1 MMDATTKTGALNRRD
16 FLKSMGGAG
25 LGVGAAVLAVTPL
38 HAHATPADVR
48 AAIAKIVGAKE
59 PKTDARLNLILP
71 EIAENGGT
79 VPLTVSV
86 DSPMSEADHVTAV
99 HIFCDGNP
107 SPDMASYFLG
117 PRNGKAE
124 VAMRIRLM
132 QTQNVVAVAETSTGE
147 ALMQQ
152 VQIKVTLGGCGG

>member
-1 MMDATTKTGALNRRD
+1 MTDIMTKTNAVNRRD
-16 FLKSMGGAG
+16 FIKSMSGVG
-25 LGVGAAVLAVTPL
+25 LGMVVLSIVPL
-38 HAHATPADVR
+38 DAKATPTEVN
-48 AAIAKIVGAKE
+48 AAIEKMIGAKE
-59 PKTDARLNLILP
+59 LKTDARLNLILP

-86 DSPMSEADHVTAV
+86 DSPMSEADHVTAI

-117 PRNGKAE
+117 PHNGKAE

-132 QTQNVVAVAETSTGE
+132 QTQNVVAVVETSTGE
-147 ALMQQ
+147 ALIQR

>member
-1 MMDATTKTGALNRRD
+1 MNRRE
-16 FLKSMGGAG
+16 FIQGVG
-25 LGVGAAVLAVTPL
+25 LGILAITVIPKSAA
-38 HAHATPADVR
+38 ATPAEVSS
-48 AAIAKIVGAKE
+48 AIKKIIGAKTMRDDDRI
-59 PKTDARLNLILP
+59 KLVLP

-86 DSPMSEADHVTAV
+86 DSPMSQADHVTAV

-117 PRNGKAE
+117 PHNGKAE

-147 ALMQQ
+147 VLSTHM
-152 VQIKVTLGGCGG
+152 QIKVTLGGCGG

>member
-1 MMDATTKTGALNRRD
+1 MVAITVLP
-16 FLKSMGGAG
+16 LEAG
-25 LGVGAAVLAVTPL
+25 
-38 HAHATPADVR
+38 ATPTDAR
-48 AAIAKIVGAKE
+48 AAIDKIIGAKAL
-59 PKTDARLNLILP
+59 KDDGRVKLVLP

-86 DSPMSEADHVTAV
+86 DSPMTETDHVTAV

-117 PRNGKAE
+117 PHNGKAE

-132 QTQNVVAVAETSTGE
+132 QTQNVIAVAETSTGE
-147 ALMQQ
+147 ALTKQM
-152 VQIKVTLGGCGG
+152 QIKVTLGGCGG

>member
-1 MMDATTKTGALNRRD
+1 MMPDVNRRT
-16 FLKSMGGAG
+16 FIKGAG
-25 LGVGAAVLAVTPL
+25 LGVMALSVMPL
-38 HAHATPADVR
+38 EAHATPADVS
-48 AAIAKIVGAKE
+48 AAINKIIGDKALKD
-59 PKTDARLNLILP
+59 DARLSLVLP

-117 PRNGKAE
+117 PHNGKAE

-147 ALMQQ
+147 ALRAQ